1 MLDKI
6 KKVYINNSGAVNV
19 EEDMSFNQG
28 DKNVSFIQING
39 IDISTLT
46 QAKIKTPAGQIIT
59 KTCSTVD
66 LGRNVYK
73 QVLVPCDES
82 GVYQVQIIQSAKD
95 NKVSCSNIFEYQVDP
110 CIE

>member
-19 EEDMSFNQG
+19 DEDMSFNQG

-39 IDISTLT
+39 IDISILT
-46 QAKIKTPAGQIIT
+46 QAKIKTPGGQIIT

-66 LGRNVYK
+66 LGKNVFK

-82 GVYQVQIIQSAKD
+82 GVYQVQIIQSSRD
-95 NKVSCSNIFEYQVDP
+95 NKVSCSNIFEYTVDP
-110 CIE
+110 GIE

>member
-28 DKNVSFIQING
+28 DVNVSFIQING
-39 IDISTLT
+39 IDIGIVT
-46 QAKIKTPAGQIIT
+46 QAKIKTPGGQVLV

-66 LGRNVYK
+66 IGKNVYK

-82 GVYQVQIIQSAKD
+82 GVYQVQIIQSSRD
-95 NKVSCSNIFEYQVDP
+95 NKVSCSNIFNYTVDP
-110 CIE
+110 GIE

>member
-28 DKNVSFIQING
+28 DKNVSYIQING
-39 IDISTLT
+39 IDISILT
-46 QAKIKTPAGQIIT
+46 QAKIKTPGGQILV

-66 LGRNVYK
+66 LGKNVYK
-73 QVLVPCDES
+73 QVLVPCEEP
-82 GVYQVQIIQSAKD
+82 GAYQVQIIQSAKD
-95 NKVSCSNIFEYQVDP
+95 KVSCSNIFEYQVDAG
-110 CIE
+110 IQ

>member
-6 KKVYINNSGAVNV
+6 KKVYINNSSAVNV

-39 IDISTLT
+39 IDISILT
-46 QAKIKTPAGQIIT
+46 EAKIKTPGGQIIT

-66 LGRNVYK
+66 LGKNVYK

-82 GVYQVQIIQSAKD
+82 GVYQVQIIQSSRD
-95 NKVSCSNIFEYQVDP
+95 NKVSCSNIFNYTVDP
-110 CIE
+110 GIE

>member
-6 KKVYINNSGAVNV
+6 KKIYINNSGAVTV
-19 EEDMSFNQG
+19 EEDMSFNVG
-28 DKNVSFIQING
+28 DKNVSYIQIKG
-39 IDISTLT
+39 IDISILT
-46 QAKIKTPAGQIIT
+46 EAKIKTPAGQVLV

-66 LGRNVYK
+66 LGKNVYK

-82 GVYQVQIIQSAKD
+82 GVYQVQIIQSARD

-110 CIE
+110 GIE

>member
-39 IDISTLT
+39 IDISILT
-46 QAKIKTPAGQIIT
+46 QAKIKTPEGQIIT
-59 KTCSTVD
+59 KTCSTVN
-66 LGRNVYK
+66 LGKNVYK
-73 QVLVPCDES
+73 QILVPCDES
-82 GVYQVQIIQSAKD
+82 GVYQIQIIQSAKD
-95 NKVSCSNIFEYQVDP
+95 KVSCSNIFEYTVDP
-110 CIE
+110 GIE

>member
-28 DKNVSFIQING
+28 DVNVSYLQING
-39 IDISTLT
+39 IDINVLT
-46 QAKIKTPAGQIIT
+46 QAKIKTPGGQIIT
-59 KTCSTVD
+59 KTCSKVD
-66 LGRNVYK
+66 LGKNVYK

-82 GVYQVQIIQSAKD
+82 GVYQIQIIQSSKD

-110 CIE
+110 GIE

>member
-39 IDISTLT
+39 IDISILT
-46 QAKIKTPAGQIIT
+46 QAKIKTPGGQIIT

-66 LGRNVYK
+66 LGKNVYK

-82 GVYQVQIIQSAKD
+82 GTYQIQIIQSSRD
-95 NKVSCSNIFEYQVDP
+95 NKVSCSNIFNYTVDP
-110 CIE
+110 GIE